1 MKVLSVNAGSSTL
14 KFQLFEMPEESVL
27 IQGSFER
34 IGEVGSFYTIR
45 INGEKIKKEVDLKNH
60 GVAFEILVNE
70 LIENN
75 IVNSLEDIKAVGH
88 RVVQGGSYFDKS
100 VVITDDVIGKIDE
113 LKSLAPLHN
122 PAAITGIK
130 AAIEVFK
137 DAVQVAVFDTAF
149 HQTMPKYNYL
159 YPVPYSWYED
169 YSVRKYGAH
178 GTSHKYVSERL
189 NNILGKTNTKLII
202 CHIGSGCSITA
213 VENGKCI
220 NTSMGLTP
228 NAGLMMGTRCG
239 DIDAS
244 IIPYI
249 SKKANMSLDM
259 IDHVLNKESGLLAI
273 STHNDSRDIEDGIN
287 NGEERCILAQ
297 KMFVRKVVDY
307 IAKYYVELN
316 GVDAIAFTAGIGEN
330 SIMTRKD
337 IMEELKVLSVVM
349 DEDKNNTRGKE
360 VLITKPESKIACYVI
375 PTNEELMIAKDTYN
389 LV

>member
-113 LKSLAPLHN
+113 LKPLAPLHN

-189 NNILGKTNTKLII
+189 NNILGKTDTKLII

-213 VENGKCI
+213 IENGKCI